1 MVGLVVVSEALKAQ
15 RREREAR
22 ELEWR
27 KQEERRQKAER
38 SRQEE
43 AARIRA
49 LNAELAALRKSRLAR
64 EYAGAMREAASATG
78 QVAVD
83 EDLKWW
89 IEWVEKY
96 ADRIDPTRSPK
107 VPNDPGRQDSDLRD
121 YW

>member
-1 MVGLVVVSEALKAQ
+1 MSEELSAQVSS
-15 RREREAR
+15 ERE
-22 ELEWR
+22 ELR
-27 KQEERRQKAER
+27 RRQKAER